1 MLGPGRGGQLA
12 TLRRLACHSNVAGRR
27 TVGALEPVD
36 VSAADRLD
44 WPPDRPWTEARCSPA
59 FAPNLQGL
67 RQKPCACSSRL
78 TRNSDSGWISGGGA
92 SGSDDGKG
100 GAALTCAYCLPCC
113 QTANLSAS
121 IASRAVVPK
130 AWTLISHI
138 LAAKP
143 PPQEN
148 TQNRGAPATPSRR
161 CRLDGPVA
169 GLADGSTS
177 QPARADQVRHGPPQ
191 APCSSEPLRRSASA
205 QVACRWVLLAR
216 GSVQCQR
223 HFNFPHRGVRR
234 ISWTGYAA
242 SPRSFRCSMGLR
254 KPSELL
260 IRSSLYQRMYASS
273 VWMNWSTLVVSQ
285 SLR

>member
-78 TRNSDSGWISGGGA
+78 TRNSYSGWISGGGA

-148 TQNRGAPATPSRR
+148 TQNRGAPATPSRLCLPHAGVVGTLQCPSESR
-161 CRLDGPVA
+161 VCRLAQPWVGRLEARPVE
-169 GLADGSTS
+169 S
-177 QPARADQVRHGPPQ
+177 
-191 APCSSEPLRRSASA
+191 
-205 QVACRWVLLAR
+205 
-216 GSVQCQR
+216 
-223 HFNFPHRGVRR
+223 N
-234 ISWTGYAA
+234 
-242 SPRSFRCSMGLR
+242 
-254 KPSELL
+254 
-260 IRSSLYQRMYASS
+260 
-273 VWMNWSTLVVSQ
+273 
-285 SLR
+285 